1 MVEVVAA
8 TGEEEEVAILG
19 GGQSMVDILV
29 DILVD
34 NIHWI

>member
-1 MVEVVAA
+1 MAEVVAA
-8 TGEEEEVAILG
+8 TGVEEEVAILG

-29 DILVD
+29 D

>member
-19 GGQSMVDILV
+19 GGQSMVDV
-29 DILVD
+29 LVD